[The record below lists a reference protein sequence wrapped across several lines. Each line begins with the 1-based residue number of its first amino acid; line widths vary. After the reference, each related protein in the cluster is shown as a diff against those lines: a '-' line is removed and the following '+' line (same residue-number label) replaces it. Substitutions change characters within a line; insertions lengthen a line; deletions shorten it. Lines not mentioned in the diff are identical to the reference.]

1 MSLSPCTTAAY
12 KGHLFFRGQEGPA
25 WDASAAYFRCMY
37 GHSLA
42 FPSFSLEPQERT
54 DEVKR
59 ERRRMRIKERILH
72 SCSIRD
78 RKRERVNGGYWV
90 PGFGRLAG
98 DGGRPSGSQM
108 KAQYYSDFSRNSKSS
123 YLGSK

>member
-1 MSLSPCTTAAY
+1 
-12 KGHLFFRGQEGPA
+12 
-25 WDASAAYFRCMY
+25 MY

-42 FPSFSLEPQERT
+42 FPSFSLEAQERT

-78 RKRERVNGGYWV
+78 RKRERKKGVFWV
-90 PGFGRLAG
+90 PGFGHFTG
-98 DGGRPSGSQM
+98 DKGVGPSGSQ
-108 KAQYYSDFSRNSKSS
+108 DISK
-123 YLGSK
+123 

>member
-78 RKRERVNGGYWV
+78 RKRERENGEYWV

-98 DGGRPSGSQM
+98 DKGVVHPDLR
-108 KAQYYSDFSRNSKSS
+108 
-123 YLGSK
+123 